1 MGAGWLE
8 PGGSKKDSHHL
19 RRAWP
24 TVVFLVSAFKLCYVH
39 EIFLKIK
46 KVASHVNDNRRSNF
60 VLTKCYLLGSSILYR
75 PLSR

>member
-24 TVVFLVSAFKLCYVH
+24 TDVVFLVSAFKLCYVQD
-39 EIFLKIK
+39 ICLKIQ
-46 KVASHVNDNRRSNF
+46 KVASHVNDHSHPQLI
-60 VLTKCYLLGSSILYR
+60 VIPGR
-75 PLSR
+75 PRNENVCQ